1 MKNNDESVIFSATD
15 SENEVKTVDS
25 PAELVQ
31 VLEDRG
37 ELP

>member
-1 MKNNDESVIFSATD
+1 MKNENVIFSGTN

-31 VLEDRG
+31 ELEDRG

>member
-1 MKNNDESVIFSATD
+1 MKNDDVIFSGTN
-15 SENEVKTVDS
+15 SKVENRKTVVDS

-31 VLEDRG
+31 ELEDRG